1 MRLRLDPNREKP
13 SRGGRRLEVDP
24 RYKDLKIVTAQVV
37 AIIIFTSCSASADGQ
52 AHIGRGQRHLGDGR
66 PELALVDFERAI
78 TYPDNLGVGRS
89 DKPQHANAHYG
100 RGRSL
105 HALGRLEQARE
116 VWRKGANGSAGSEQ
130 QSKHRQLCSDA
141 LAEHE

>member
-1 MRLRLDPNREKP
+1 MYVDEERFSEAIELLDNAPYFVNWEGDSLP
-13 SRGGRRLEVDP
+13 WVL
-24 RYKDLKIVTAQVV
+24 
-37 AIIIFTSCSASADGQ
+37 FNQ
-52 AHIGRGQRHLGDGR
+52 AYVGRGQRHLDDGR
-66 PELALVDFERAI
+66 PELALADFEKAI

-105 HALGRLEQARE
+105 HALGRLEQALAA
-116 VWRKGANGSAGSEQ
+116 WRKGAAGSAGSEQ
-130 QSKHRQLCSDA
+130 QSKHRQLCRDA